1 MDESKIDVSHDENS
15 NSHEKCEETINEL
28 NEKLSEMEGNWKRAL
43 ADYKNLVD
51 RTNKERTQFVDFA
64 NEVILS
70 KFLSVFDSLEMLG
83 KYNQD
88 QGLALTIKQF
98 GQVLKES
105 GLEEID
111 ALGKDY
117 SLESMEAIEMVA
129 GEKDKVIEVLTKG
142 FYLKS
147 KLLRPARVKVGIGN

>member
-1 MDESKIDVSHDENS
+1 MDESKIDVSHDENL
-15 NSHEKCEETINEL
+15 NSHEKCEEKIAEL
-28 NEKLSEMEGNWKRAL
+28 NTKVSEMEGNWKRAL

-70 KFLSVFDSLEMLG
+70 KFLSVYDSLEMLV

-88 QGLALTIKQF
+88 QGLSLTIKQF

-105 GLEEID
+105 GLVEVE

-117 SLESMEAIEMVA
+117 SLESMEAIEMVE
-129 GEKDKVIEVLTKG
+129 GEKDKVTEVITKG

-147 KLLRPARVKVGIGN
+147 KLLRPARVKVGKGN

>member
-1 MDESKIDVSHDENS
+1 MNESDNNVSHDENL
-15 NSHEKCEETINEL
+15 NSHEKCDETIKEL
-28 NEKLSEMEGNWKRAL
+28 TEKLSEAEGNWKRAL

-51 RTNKERTQFVDFA
+51 RTNKERAQYVDFA
-64 NEVILS
+64 NEIILS
-70 KFLSVFDSLEMLG
+70 KFLSVYDSLDMLG

-98 GQVLKES
+98 GQVLKDS
-105 GLEEID
+105 GLEEIE

-117 SLESMEAIEMVA
+117 SLETMEAVEMVE
-129 GEKDKVIEVLTKG
+129 GEKDKVIEVLSKG

-147 KLLRPARVKVGIGN
+147 KLLRPARVKVGKGN

>member
-15 NSHEKCEETINEL
+15 NSHEKCEETIKEL

-117 SLESMEAIEMVA
+117 SLERMEAIEMVA

>member
-1 MDESKIDVSHDENS
+1 MDESKIDVSHDENL
-15 NSHEKCEETINEL
+15 NSHEKCEEKIAEL
-28 NEKLSEMEGNWKRAL
+28 NTKVSEMEGNWKRAL

-70 KFLSVFDSLEMLG
+70 KFLSVYDSLEMLG

-88 QGLALTIKQF
+88 QGLSLTIKQF

-105 GLEEID
+105 GLEEVE

-117 SLESMEAIEMVA
+117 SLESMEAIEMVE
-129 GEKDKVIEVLTKG
+129 GEKDKVTEVITKG

-147 KLLRPARVKVGIGN
+147 KLLRPARVKVGKGN